1 MLSFSWAWADILID
15 EALSAKLSPL
25 NFSCAFVYYIVLIIR
40 RNRPALVSRIQL
52 VRERRELIG
61 QISSREPFLVDRGDH
76 GLVLL
81 VAVAQVPGRY
91 KIVIIYLIPV
101 SWYGYH
107 SNLNILWNET
117 INHLIAKITHCV
129 MIGLLA
135 SMGEQSRRSGMP
147 SISRTWYNKLI
158 ICWYYFHWIENK
170 TRMEIRCSQ

>member
-1 MLSFSWAWADILID
+1 MIGDKHFSRTRSNDIDATLFII
-15 EALSAKLSPL
+15 SP
-25 NFSCAFVYYIVLIIR
+25 IIR

-107 SNLNILWNET
+107 SNLNIL
-117 INHLIAKITHCV
+117 
-129 MIGLLA
+129 
-135 SMGEQSRRSGMP
+135 
-147 SISRTWYNKLI
+147 
-158 ICWYYFHWIENK
+158 
-170 TRMEIRCSQ
+170 